1 MKPLFIVGLIV
12 LVLGVALLF
21 VPIPHSETHGIKAG
35 DVRLGLETTEHER
48 LSPIISVVIIVAGA
62 GLMLAGRKA

>member
-12 LVLGVALLF
+12 MIIGVALLF

-35 DVRLGLETTEHER
+35 DVSLGVKTTSNER
-48 LSPIISVVIIVAGA
+48 LSPAISAVIIVAGA
-62 GLMLAGRKA
+62 GLMLAGRRG

>member
-1 MKPLFIVGLIV
+1 MKPLFIVGLLV

-35 DVRLGLETTEHER
+35 DLSLGVKTTEHER
-48 LSPIISVVIIVAGA
+48 LSPVISVVIILAGA
-62 GLMLAGRKA
+62 GLMLAGRRA